1 MEHLP
6 PWLRNLPLP
15 PRPASGDTPDWLRDV
30 APSAPPAPSTPPPP
44 AKTASEPA
52 DDTPDWL
59 RELQSEIGAAPTGD
73 TYLPGVSPRRE
84 SGDTPDWLRD
94 VAAAEPA
101 TPARPAPFG
110 ATGWLHSLSS
120 SSENE
125 DVPESEP
132 KPEPPPTTT
141 TSRIKMPVGATDW
154 LRSIGQE
161 ADPAE
166 PKTPRSSV
174 SEMIDVKSG
183 VPDWLRDVTPAEIQ
197 SVSSAEPVADD
208 SPPPSQK
215 VFDPLSSN
223 WLTDEPVVTSDDR
236 TVLADWASDASARA
250 ETVAADHVPDW
261 LRDVAPVSFDAPSDQ
276 GGARDP
282 GSVPDWL
289 SGSGRDDSSAPQAD
303 TGVPD
308 WLRDVSGGDD
318 SSDDAAPSWLGG
330 SAAAVEPAADA
341 DEPDWLRASDA
352 AAPPTSPIRGAQEV
366 VPDPADEDVPDWLRD
381 VEARPAPAPADDVPA
396 WLRDEVQE
404 RPAPAPADDV
414 PAWLRDEVQERPEP
428 APADDV
434 PAWLRDEVQE
444 RPEPAPA
451 DDVPAWLRETATTP
465 GKAAAPP
472 PAPPAPVAAP
482 PPADDVPAW
491 LRDEATA
498 PRKAAAPPPAPPAP
512 VAAPPP
518 ADDVPAWLRDAVVTP
533 APPAAAVPPAAPV
546 PVAAPPPADDVP
558 VWLRDAVVT
567 PAPAAPPPAPA
578 PVAAPAPADD
588 VPAWLREAAGPTVA
602 PAQIPSQ
609 DLPPWLSVDSSEP
622 TTVSGPSTAG
632 DMSLPSWL
640 RGVAD
645 DPLLA
650 QTPAPSPKADDD
662 VPSPP
667 RRRAASNEDAE
678 GDDFFK
684 GAELPGWLRP
694 PEAELPTASP
704 EGQALDWL
712 TRLGAADEGENE
724 TGISSDLPVVVT
736 AAPARRLYQ
745 RSPEQMDAATLIGQL
760 VRVPYPTPIASPAP
774 VPLPLWR
781 RIGLDRV
788 LYVLFAMVLLA
799 GLLYPQYIAPIQTAA
814 PTAPGV
820 TDLSQRLA
828 SLGPDDVV
836 MIAYE
841 WDAQRSAELRPLEQ
855 AVTSQLMSRKTK
867 LILLST
873 DLQGTLLS
881 FDLRGQLRAAGYNID
896 PDGRVFGGRDYVFLG
911 YRPGGEMALRL
922 LSQNLRAEFGSD
934 FEGRDAT
941 QGLLATNMDGSP
953 RVSQISD
960 LAMIIVLADQPQDAQ
975 IWMEQVHSTA
985 PSVPITFL
993 MPQETEPIV
1002 QPYLRLPNVYHL
1014 AGLQGALA
1022 LNTLAGADGVAI
1034 AQAIGQ
1040 QSLAVLA
1047 FVILLIV
1054 GGLGLALAHV
1064 LRTRRGAA

>member
-428 APADDV
+428 A
-434 PAWLRDEVQE
+434 
-444 RPEPAPA
+444 
-451 DDVPAWLRETATTP
+451 
-465 GKAAAPP
+465 
-472 PAPPAPVAAP
+472 
-482 PPADDVPAW
+482 PADDVPAW

-1034 AQAIGQ
+1034 AQATGQ

>member
-1 MEHLP
+1 M
-6 PWLRNLPLP
+6 
-15 PRPASGDTPDWLRDV
+15 
-30 APSAPPAPSTPPPP
+30 
-44 AKTASEPA
+44 
-52 DDTPDWL
+52 
-59 RELQSEIGAAPTGD
+59 
-73 TYLPGVSPRRE
+73 
-84 SGDTPDWLRD
+84 
-94 VAAAEPA
+94 
-101 TPARPAPFG
+101 
-110 ATGWLHSLSS
+110 
-120 SSENE
+120 
-125 DVPESEP
+125 
-132 KPEPPPTTT
+132 
-141 TSRIKMPVGATDW
+141 
-154 LRSIGQE
+154 
-161 ADPAE
+161 
-166 PKTPRSSV
+166 
-174 SEMIDVKSG
+174 
-183 VPDWLRDVTPAEIQ
+183 
-197 SVSSAEPVADD
+197 
-208 SPPPSQK
+208 
-215 VFDPLSSN
+215 
-223 WLTDEPVVTSDDR
+223 
-236 TVLADWASDASARA
+236 
-250 ETVAADHVPDW
+250 
-261 LRDVAPVSFDAPSDQ
+261 
-276 GGARDP
+276 
-282 GSVPDWL
+282 
-289 SGSGRDDSSAPQAD
+289 
-303 TGVPD
+303 
-308 WLRDVSGGDD
+308 
-318 SSDDAAPSWLGG
+318 
-330 SAAAVEPAADA
+330 
-341 DEPDWLRASDA
+341 
-352 AAPPTSPIRGAQEV
+352 
-366 VPDPADEDVPDWLRD
+366 
-381 VEARPAPAPADDVPA
+381 
-396 WLRDEVQE
+396 
-404 RPAPAPADDV
+404 
-414 PAWLRDEVQERPEP
+414 
-428 APADDV
+428 
-434 PAWLRDEVQE
+434 
-444 RPEPAPA
+444 
-451 DDVPAWLRETATTP
+451 
-465 GKAAAPP
+465 
-472 PAPPAPVAAP
+472 
-482 PPADDVPAW
+482 
-491 LRDEATA
+491 
-498 PRKAAAPPPAPPAP
+498 
-512 VAAPPP
+512 
-518 ADDVPAWLRDAVVTP
+518 TP

-558 VWLRDAVVT
+558 AWLRDAVVT

-578 PVAAPAPADD
+578 PVAAPAPAPADD

-745 RSPEQMDAATLIGQL
+745 RSPEQMDAAALIGQL

-1034 AQAIGQ
+1034 AQATGQ

>member
-434 PAWLRDEVQE
+434 PAWLR
-444 RPEPAPA
+444 
-451 DDVPAWLRETATTP
+451 ETATTP
-465 GKAAAPP
+465 G
-472 PAPPAPVAAP
+472 
-482 PPADDVPAW
+482 
-491 LRDEATA
+491 
-498 PRKAAAPPPAPPAP
+498 KAAAPPPAPPAP

-558 VWLRDAVVT
+558 AWLRDAVVT

-745 RSPEQMDAATLIGQL
+745 RSPEQMDAAALIGQL
-760 VRVPYPTPIASPAP
+760 VRVPYPTPVASPAP

-1034 AQAIGQ
+1034 AQATGQ

>member
-434 PAWLRDEVQE
+434 PAWLR
-444 RPEPAPA
+444 
-451 DDVPAWLRETATTP
+451 ETATTP

-482 PPADDVPAW
+482 P
-491 LRDEATA
+491 T
-498 PRKAAAPPPAPPAP
+498 
-512 VAAPPP
+512 

-558 VWLRDAVVT
+558 AWLRDAVVT

>member
-434 PAWLRDEVQE
+434 PAWLRDE
-444 RPEPAPA
+444 
-451 DDVPAWLRETATTP
+451 
-465 GKAAAPP
+465 
-472 PAPPAPVAAP
+472 
-482 PPADDVPAW
+482 
-491 LRDEATA
+491 ATA

-512 VAAPPP
+512 VAAPPT

-1034 AQAIGQ
+1034 AQATGQ